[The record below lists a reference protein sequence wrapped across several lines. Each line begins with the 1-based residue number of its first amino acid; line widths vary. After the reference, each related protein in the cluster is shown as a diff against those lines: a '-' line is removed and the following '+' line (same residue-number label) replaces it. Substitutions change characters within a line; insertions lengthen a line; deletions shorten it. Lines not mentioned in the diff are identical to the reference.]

1 VETGAAV
8 AESASAVRATQ
19 LRQARRNE
27 NFPVALRLLPASRRA
42 DLVAVYDVARTIDD
56 IGDDPAATPAQRLA
70 ALDRLDAELA
80 ALPGAGPGAAGPGA
94 AGPAPGADPATA
106 AVAALAP
113 VLRRHQLSV
122 DPFRALVQANRL
134 DQTHARWA
142 SWDELRAYCRL
153 SADPIGRIVLAVF
166 DASTPERVA
175 WSDQVCTAL
184 QVLEHCQDVAEDL
197 HDRDRVYLPAD
208 ELAAA
213 GVTADD
219 LAPGPTPVAV
229 RAVVRA
235 QVDRAVG
242 LLATGRPLVRSLRGW
257 ARVAVAGYV
266 AGGLATADAIR
277 RVDHAVLAGPPRP
290 RGRDIARHA
299 LRLAVGRRS

>member
-1 VETGAAV
+1 METGAAV

-56 IGDDPAATPAQRLA
+56 IGDDPGSTPAQRLA

-80 ALPGAGPGAAGPGA
+80 ALPGAG
-94 AGPAPGADPATA
+94 PGADPATA